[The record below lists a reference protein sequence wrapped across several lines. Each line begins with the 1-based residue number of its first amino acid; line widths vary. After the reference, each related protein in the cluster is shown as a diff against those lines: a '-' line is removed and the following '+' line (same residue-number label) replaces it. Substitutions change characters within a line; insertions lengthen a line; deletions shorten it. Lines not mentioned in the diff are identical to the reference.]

1 MPELPEVE
9 NVRQGLSI
17 QVEGRTIT
25 HVDVLWANIIKDP
38 SVEEF
43 KKQLEN
49 QTIHQVG
56 RRGKFL
62 LFYLTDYTLIS
73 HLRMEGKYTLVP
85 TPSDFQLHTH
95 IVFHLDNGEDM
106 RYMDVRKFGRMS
118 LVEKG
123 QEENHPSLSK
133 LGPEPV
139 REEFKIDAMTARL
152 QKHKKAIKAVL
163 LDQSMVVGIGNIY
176 ADEILFEAGILPTRP
191 SDSLTNQERKKLY
204 EAIIDIMNRAVELGG
219 TTVRSYK
226 NSFGEEGTYQK
237 YLRVYGK
244 NKKECPRCHQTIQK
258 AKVAQRGTHFCLG
271 CQK

>member
-176 ADEILFEAGILPTRP
+176 ADEILFEAGIL
-191 SDSLTNQERKKLY
+191 
-204 EAIIDIMNRAVELGG
+204 A
-219 TTVRSYK
+219 
-226 NSFGEEGTYQK
+226 
-237 YLRVYGK
+237 
-244 NKKECPRCHQTIQK
+244 
-258 AKVAQRGTHFCLG
+258 
-271 CQK
+271 